1 MSTRRIVDEK
11 THTSK
16 DKQKKYY
23 DKKTKV
29 VELSI
34 GDQVLV
40 RRKAFD
46 GKHKIEDRFETD
58 LYMIVDQHRRDMPVY
73 RVRSAEKE
81 RTLHRNLIVLVE
93 NQDIDSEEV
102 EDDGKVIAIINKKKR
117 ATSRLRK
124 RLIVMMVMNL

>member
-1 MSTRRIVDEK
+1 MYI
-11 THTSK
+11 
-16 DKQKKYY
+16 
-23 DKKTKV
+23 
-29 VELSI
+29 
-34 GDQVLV
+34 
-40 RRKAFD
+40 
-46 GKHKIEDRFETD
+46 
-58 LYMIVDQHRRDMPVY
+58 IVDQPRRDMPVY